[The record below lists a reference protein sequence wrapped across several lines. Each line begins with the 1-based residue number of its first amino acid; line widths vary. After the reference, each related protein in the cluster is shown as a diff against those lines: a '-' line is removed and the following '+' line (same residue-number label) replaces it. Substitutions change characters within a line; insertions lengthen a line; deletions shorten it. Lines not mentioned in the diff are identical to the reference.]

1 MLPCGG
7 ASVFVGGGLLIWN
20 LLAPGNASP
29 VTQGIDALVQ
39 PAILRAARVAPDLTS
54 PRRTSSGP
62 GGAAGSPTSP
72 ICRMSRLPEALR
84 GPGSMLGIDNVEELL
99 DTAVSM
105 GLMTQEQADAIR
117 GAVGSGESLEGL
129 LGDGGLGGQS

>member
-1 MLPCGG
+1 MRWCSQTILQGDAGG
-7 ASVFVGGGLLIWN
+7 TGPDQS
-20 LLAPGNASP
+20 SP
-29 VTQGIDALVQ
+29 DG
-39 PAILRAARVAPDLTS
+39 
-54 PRRTSSGP
+54 SGP
-62 GGAAGSPTSP
+62 GGAAESDQPDLSDVP
-72 ICRMSRLPEALR
+72 LPEALR

-129 LGDGGLGGQS
+129 LGNGGLGGQG